1 MFVLYRELLLVV
13 EIRDMNGDLDLF
25 KVDNSVWAL
34 KSYAHLLIVL
44 IECTFT
50 NCVN

>member
-1 MFVLYRELLLVV
+1 
-13 EIRDMNGDLDLF
+13 MNGDLDLL

-34 KSYAHLLIVL
+34 KSYAW
-44 IECTFT
+44 FT